1 VIIEEEDF
9 RLEMND
15 SNDRFDLEL
24 LHVINAKI
32 PEKRRE
38 EFKEAGYSMTLDTC
52 LQKII
57 NYRVARK
64 LETGTFCEYVKAYK
78 EERQKLSELSGL
90 K

>member
-1 VIIEEEDF
+1 MIIEEPDF
-9 RLEMND
+9 RLEMNE

-57 NYRVARK
+57 NYRIARK
-64 LETGTFCEYVKAYK
+64 IETSNLCEYVKTYK
-78 EERQKLSELSGL
+78 EERQKLSEIAGL